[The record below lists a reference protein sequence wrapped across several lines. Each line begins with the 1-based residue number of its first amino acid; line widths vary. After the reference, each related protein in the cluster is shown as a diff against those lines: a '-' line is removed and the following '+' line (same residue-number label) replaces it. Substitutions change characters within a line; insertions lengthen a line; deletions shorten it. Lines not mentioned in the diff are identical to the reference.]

1 MPALLRSRTA
11 PRAGGEAHL
20 GREQPPALR
29 AGRGEARGCRRGA
42 GRGRRANGCRR
53 PGPPL
58 RCGGGAAGS
67 LCAGKAAGR
76 GTEGAVRGRG
86 GPRRAG
92 KRGPEPGGGRR
103 WAALGRAGPW
113 GERRA
118 AGPGAA
124 WAACRPRAGRAA
136 VGARGLGLSLA
147 LLLLEEAAE
156 KRALF
161 WELLL

>member
-20 GREQPPALR
+20 GREQPPAQR

-92 KRGPEPGGGRR
+92 KRGPEPGGERR
-103 WAALGRAGPW
+103 WAALGRGVSAEPRGRVLP
-113 GERRA
+113 GLRA
-118 AGPGAA
+118 A
-124 WAACRPRAGRAA
+124 RGR
-136 VGARGLGLSLA
+136 GGLL
-147 LLLLEEAAE
+147 
-156 KRALF
+156 
-161 WELLL
+161 